1 MKISEVSRKFNISI
15 QTLRYYER
23 EGLIPYVHRGANGIR
38 DYQSS
43 ELYWIHYI
51 QALRNSGVSV
61 SSIKDYVKLV
71 QQGSETRDARKKIL
85 LDQKQVLLKQRAL
98 IDDALS
104 HMNTKLDIYDSYV
117 IELEEN
123 TRRNPDD

>member
-23 EGLIPYVHRGANGIR
+23 EGLIPYVHRGPNGIR

-51 QALRNSGVSV
+51 QALRNAGVSV

-71 QQGSETRDARKKIL
+71 QQGSGTRDARKKIL

-104 HMNTKLDIYDSYV
+104 HMNTKLDIYDSYA